1 MFKSRESDFLELG
14 LLKSWRKVVCV
25 LACLVAALLFA
36 RNASAVADNEMVL
49 EMNFQRYTGGTWVLQ
64 DYDSLPTE
72 MIYVAHTP
80 GEATPPY
87 VDAKKYS
94 YTLNYSN
101 GNSYS
106 RGVEEGGYYYG
117 EPLWFNG
124 NETLFAGSDSIKI
137 TFREVNGGI
146 RFSRPDW
153 RAFSHVFI
161 DGEELGDDGLFLPF
175 EGGTSHQVTLVSPVS
190 YTGTIKFDS
199 FDQALNNKN
208 YAYNFS
214 FELMRQHYS
223 GWNTDLDSFYW
234 TFDDDDE
241 RHYQVES
248 ESSTDNYTY
257 HISMPIGSSVTLH
270 NIPANVMFHEGA
282 GFPAHSI
289 DDRASYRYQDNTEAI
304 TLDGINVYNSDVKG
318 IDDDLYYTLTP
329 GTLDPRSPQR
339 EDYYIDTSGNF
350 YNFGIGDG
358 FDMVV
363 YLMRRP
369 PQQFMFQKVYEEGD
383 ENVEQD
389 KMHHFQIELWDTVAD
404 KPFTNKVA
412 YYVYDS
418 LEETVDEDEDVRYAT
433 PNSDGV
439 IDIYIKA
446 GQTVRVGR
454 SFSQQAYAETGLEL
468 RRSTVVVSSY
478 LEETYLAGSGELP
491 YGIRYSIAEVEDGYI
506 ASVEG
511 DAEKIVL
518 KNDSASTFYNIRN
531 ENGEAFKAKLAQ
543 TGVEMPVFTNT
554 RKPIEP
560 ETPDTGDNINYYILV
575 ASATISS
582 IAIVI
587 RRSRARV

>member
-1 MFKSRESDFLELG
+1 MLKSRESDFLELG

-36 RNASAVADNEMVL
+36 RNASAIADNEMVL

-72 MIYVAHTP
+72 MIYVAHSP
-80 GEATPPY
+80 GEATSY

-124 NETLFAGSDSIKI
+124 NEALFAGSDSITV

-146 RFSRPDW
+146 QFSRPDW

-161 DGEELGDDGLFLPF
+161 DGEELGDDGLFLSF

-248 ESSTDNYTY
+248 ESSANNYTY
-257 HISMPIGSSVTLH
+257 HISMPIGSSITLH
-270 NIPANVMFHEGA
+270 NIPANVMFHQGA
-282 GFPAHSI
+282 GFPAYWIGSK
-289 DDRASYRYQDNTEAI
+289 ASYSYQDNTKAI
-304 TLDGINVYNSDVKG
+304 TLDGINVDGSDAKG
-318 IDDDLYYTLTP
+318 IDDDLFYTLTR
-329 GTLDPRSPQR
+329 GTLDLRSPQR

-412 YYVYDS
+412 YYIYDS
-418 LEETVDEDEDVRYAT
+418 LEETVDEDEDVRYAM

-439 IDIYIKA
+439 VDIYIKA

-468 RRSTVVVSSY
+468 RRSTGVASSY

-491 YGIRYSIAEVEDGYI
+491 YGIRYSIAEIEDGYI

-560 ETPDTGDNINYYILV
+560 ETPNTGDNVNYYILV
-575 ASATISS
+575 VSAIISS

>member
-1 MFKSRESDFLELG
+1 MFKTRESDFLELG
-14 LLKSWRKVVCV
+14 LLKSWRKVVCA
-25 LACLVAALLFA
+25 LACLVAALLFS
-36 RNASAVADNEMVL
+36 RNASAIADNEMVL

-72 MIYVAHTP
+72 MIYVAHSP
-80 GEATPPY
+80 GEATSY

-117 EPLWFNG
+117 ETLWFNG
-124 NETLFAGSDSIKI
+124 NEALFAGSDSITV

-146 RFSRPDW
+146 QFSRPDW

-214 FELMRQHYS
+214 FELMRQRYS

-248 ESSTDNYTY
+248 ESSTNNYTY
-257 HISMPIGSSVTLH
+257 HISIPIGSSVTLH
-270 NIPANVMFHEGA
+270 NIPANVMFHQGA
-282 GFPAHSI
+282 GIPAYWIESK
-289 DDRASYRYQDNTEAI
+289 ASYSYHDNTKTI
-304 TLDGINVYNSDVKG
+304 TLDGINVDGYDAKG
-318 IDDDLYYTLTP
+318 IDDDLFYTLTR

-412 YYVYDS
+412 YYIYDS

-468 RRSTVVVSSY
+468 RRSTGIASSY

-518 KNDSASTFYNIRN
+518 KNDSAATFYNIRN

-560 ETPDTGDNINYYILV
+560 ETPDTGDNVKYYILV
-575 ASATISS
+575 ASAIISS

>member
-1 MFKSRESDFLELG
+1 MFKSRESDFFELG

-72 MIYVAHTP
+72 MIYVAHSP
-80 GEATPPY
+80 GEATSY

-106 RGVEEGGYYYG
+106 RGVEEGGYLYG

-124 NETLFAGSDSIKI
+124 NEALFAGSDSITV
-137 TFREVNGGI
+137 TFREVNGEI
-146 RFSRPDW
+146 QFSRPDW

-161 DGEELGDDGLFLPF
+161 DGEELGDDGLSLPF

-257 HISMPIGSSVTLH
+257 HISMPIGSSITLH
-270 NIPANVMFHEGA
+270 NIPANVMFHQGA

-289 DDRASYRYQDNTEAI
+289 EDRASYRYQDDTEAI

-318 IDDDLYYTLTP
+318 IDDDLFYTLTR

-339 EDYYIDTSGNF
+339 ENYYIDTSGNF
-350 YNFGIGDG
+350 YDFGIGDG

-363 YLMRRP
+363 YLMRKP
-369 PQQFMFQKVYEEGD
+369 SQQFMFQKVYEEGD

-418 LEETVDEDEDVRYAT
+418 LEETVDEDEDVRYVT
-433 PNSDGV
+433 PNNDGV

-468 RRSTVVVSSY
+468 RRSTVVASSY

-518 KNDSASTFYNIRN
+518 NNDSAGTFYNIRN
-531 ENGEAFKAKLAQ
+531 KNGEAFKAKLAQ
-543 TGVEMPVFTNT
+543 AGVEMPVFTNT
-554 RKPIEP
+554 RKPIEL
-560 ETPDTGDNINYYILV
+560 ETPDTGDNVKYYILV
-575 ASATISS
+575 ASAIISS
-582 IAIVI
+582 IVIVI

>member
-36 RNASAVADNEMVL
+36 RNASAIADNEMVL

-72 MIYVAHTP
+72 MIYVAHSP
-80 GEATPPY
+80 GEATSY

-117 EPLWFNG
+117 ETLWFNG
-124 NETLFAGSDSIKI
+124 NEALFAGSDSITV

-146 RFSRPDW
+146 QFSRPDW

-214 FELMRQHYS
+214 FELMRQRYS

-248 ESSTDNYTY
+248 ESSTNNYTY
-257 HISMPIGSSVTLH
+257 HISIPIGSSVTLH
-270 NIPANVMFHEGA
+270 NIPANVMFHQGA
-282 GFPAHSI
+282 GIPAYWIESK
-289 DDRASYRYQDNTEAI
+289 ASYSYHDNTKTI
-304 TLDGINVYNSDVKG
+304 TLEGINVDGYDAKG
-318 IDDDLYYTLTP
+318 IDDDLFYTLTR

-389 KMHHFQIELWDTVAD
+389 KMHHFQIALWDTVAD

-412 YYVYDS
+412 YYIYDS
-418 LEETVDEDEDVRYAT
+418 LEETVDEDEDVRYTT

-468 RRSTVVVSSY
+468 RRSTGIASSY

-518 KNDSASTFYNIRN
+518 KNDSAGTFYNIRN

-554 RKPIEP
+554 RKQIEP
-560 ETPDTGDNINYYILV
+560 ETPDTGDNVKYYILV
-575 ASATISS
+575 ASAIISS